1 MKKSLSFFFLFLV
14 LSCSKNDADDATLN
28 LSETGLELSD
38 FIWKGLNQYYYWQ
51 EDVPNL
57 ANSKTDNSNE
67 YAQFIQRNPNPKS
80 FFESLL
86 YAEDRFSWIVDD
98 YIELENS
105 FQGIVASNG
114 MEFSLFRQEE
124 GSNDLVG
131 WIKYVHEDSDAKSKE
146 LRRGEIFTHVNEQLL
161 TEDNFVDL
169 LYSDALEYTIGMAN
183 YTNGAYA
190 LNGRNIELIKE
201 ENFQK
206 NPLHVQNVIEIGE
219 HRIGYLMYNQF
230 ASSFNEPMNEAFA
243 EFTNQGITELILDLR
258 YNRGG
263 SISTCTYLASLITGQ
278 FNNEVF
284 AQELWNS
291 KLMEYWQEN
300 NEESLYNRF
309 TNQIE
314 GGSSLNS
321 LQMERVFILTSD
333 ETASASELLI
343 NGLKPYIDVV
353 QIGESTVGKNVG
365 SITVYDYIDNDRTK
379 NPNHFYAM
387 QPIVLAIANSE
398 GIADYTEG
406 LVPDINRSESRIN
419 AGVLG
424 ERDETLLAEAIR
436 QITGSGKTYSRDI
449 KIMGPKIKDPLMI
462 SEQSLLIDR
471 KIFPH

>member
-14 LSCSKNDADDATLN
+14 LSCSKNDADDETLN

-124 GSNDLVG
+124 GSNELVG

-398 GIADYTEG
+398 GVADYTEG

>member
-1 MKKSLSFFFLFLV
+1 M
-14 LSCSKNDADDATLN
+14 
-28 LSETGLELSD
+28 
-38 FIWKGLNQYYYWQ
+38 
-51 EDVPNL
+51 
-57 ANSKTDNSNE
+57 
-67 YAQFIQRNPNPKS
+67 
-80 FFESLL
+80 
-86 YAEDRFSWIVDD
+86 
-98 YIELENS
+98 
-105 FQGIVASNG
+105 
-114 MEFSLFRQEE
+114 
-124 GSNDLVG
+124 
-131 WIKYVHEDSDAKSKE
+131 
-146 LRRGEIFTHVNEQLL
+146 
-161 TEDNFVDL
+161 
-169 LYSDALEYTIGMAN
+169 
-183 YTNGAYA
+183 
-190 LNGRNIELIKE
+190 
-201 ENFQK
+201 
-206 NPLHVQNVIEIGE
+206 
-219 HRIGYLMYNQF
+219 
-230 ASSFNEPMNEAFA
+230 
-243 EFTNQGITELILDLR
+243 
-258 YNRGG
+258 
-263 SISTCTYLASLITGQ
+263 
-278 FNNEVF
+278 
-284 AQELWNS
+284 
-291 KLMEYWQEN
+291 
-300 NEESLYNRF
+300 YNRF

-398 GIADYTEG
+398 GVADYTEG